1 MDNIN
6 IDKIFGNSSGKVN
19 SSRTNLLT
27 VDTIVRSNGYK
38 MKINENDILN
48 KIKFV
53 KTTEKNK
60 IVQVYEEKYI
70 QCLTNIDSSISYG
83 LTDIIFSVN
92 LGCFGVPNYDSV
104 MCLKYIEKKLKTK
117 KFLTMI
123 ISPTEIFISW
133 KNIADII

>member
-6 IDKIFGNSSGKVN
+6 IDKIFGNNSNRVN
-19 SSRTNLLT
+19 SSTSNLLT
-27 VDTIVRSNGYK
+27 VDTIVKSNGYK
-38 MKINENDILN
+38 MKINENDIIN
-48 KIKFV
+48 KIKLV
-53 KTTEKNK
+53 KNTEKNK
-60 IVQVYEEKYI
+60 ILQVYEEKYI

-104 MCLKYIEKKLKTK
+104 MCLKYIENKLKAK
-117 KFLTMI
+117 KILTMI
-123 ISPTEIFISW
+123 ISSTEIFISW